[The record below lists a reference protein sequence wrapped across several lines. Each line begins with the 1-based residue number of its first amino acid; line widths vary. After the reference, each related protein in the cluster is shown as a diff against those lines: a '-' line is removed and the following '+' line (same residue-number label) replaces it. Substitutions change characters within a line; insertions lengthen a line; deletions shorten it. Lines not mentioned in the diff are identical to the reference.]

1 MFKVATKAVIFNHD
15 KTEVLVIYMDKIK
28 DYGLP
33 GGHIEENESINDAI
47 KRELAEECGITSIK
61 LKKID
66 FFMHSN
72 GKIILAFLGQ
82 LNNKEKLVSQQNE
95 EEGIPTW
102 LTKDVFEKISIE
114 PNYKNLVLENW

>member
-1 MFKVATKAVIFNHD
+1 MFKVATKAVIFNHN
-15 KTEVLVIYMDKIK
+15 KTEVLVIYMDNIK

-47 KRELAEECGITSIK
+47 KRELAEECGITSIE

-66 FFMHSN
+66 FFTHSN

-82 LNNKEKLVSQQNE
+82 LNNKKKLVSQQNE
-95 EEGIPTW
+95 KEGIPIW
-102 LTKDVFEKISIE
+102 LNKDAFEKISIE
-114 PNYKNLVLENW
+114 PNYKKLVLENW